1 MDEKPREYTVQEKP
15 GITPDVW
22 LTPTQVWEV
31 KAADLSISPVHKA
44 AEGLVHE
51 SKGIAL
57 RFPRFLRIREDKNP
71 EDATDAT
78 QVRQVMKCMWTRRV
92 RPGGILL
99 RIRVIHMLT
108 LMLALFMY
116 SCTPLSRK
124 PVLLSG
130 RPDVQRSGA
139 RAADG
144 RDVKRGWGRMESGE
158 SGERG
163 RVGGRG

>member
-78 QVRQVMKCMWTRRV
+78 QVRQVMKCMWTRLV
-92 RPGGILL
+92 RPGWDPTKDSCDTY
-99 RIRVIHMLT
+99 VDADADT
-108 LMLALFMY
+108 LYVLMY
-116 SCTPLSRK
+116 TL
-124 PVLLSG
+124 VL
-130 RPDVQRSGA
+130 
-139 RAADG
+139 
-144 RDVKRGWGRMESGE
+144 
-158 SGERG
+158 
-163 RVGGRG
+163 